1 VHGPGYKFSF
11 MRVYLDLTK
20 SGIVFYVLVTGL
32 AGFALSQPVYDPI
45 DSTRLVLTMFSLYFF
60 SSGSFAINQAQ
71 EWSID
76 EKMPRTLNRP
86 IPSGKVSISQAYILG
101 VGFLLLGL
109 FFAVFVNE
117 MVVWLGIATVVM
129 YNGLYT
135 LYWKKKWAF
144 GAVPGAIPGAMSVVI
159 GYAANSPRIL
169 EPACVYG
176 FIIMFLWQMPHF
188 WSLAIRY
195 KDDYAAGGI
204 PVLPTR
210 IGTQATLYH
219 MGLYTFA
226 YVMVAMASPWIVV
239 AHYAYIFLVIPSA
252 MIVLWQFFKYYRAG
266 AQRQWLAFFLWINAS
281 MLVFLVAPVID
292 RWLKSYGF

>member
-1 VHGPGYKFSF
+1 
-11 MRVYLDLTK
+11 MRIYLDLTK
-20 SGIVFYVLVTGL
+20 SGIVFFVILTGL
-32 AGFALSQPVYDPI
+32 AGFALSQPINDAI
-45 DSTRLVLTMFSLYFF
+45 DWTRLALCMFSLYFF

-71 EWSID
+71 EWAID
-76 EKMPRTLNRP
+76 ERMPRTTGRP
-86 IPSGKVSISQAYILG
+86 IPSGKVTTAQAYTLG
-101 VGFLLLGL
+101 VGYVLLGL

-117 MVVWLGIATVVM
+117 AVAILGLATVVM

-135 LYWKKKWAF
+135 LYWKKKLAF

-159 GYAANSPRIL
+159 GFAANDPQIL
-169 EPACVYG
+169 RPTCVYG

-210 IGTQATLYH
+210 IGTEATLYH

-226 YVMVAMASPWIVV
+226 YVGVAMVSPWLVI
-239 AHYAYIFLVIPSA
+239 AHYAYIVLVIPCA
-252 MIVLWQFFKYYRAG
+252 VTVLWQFFKYYRAG
-266 AQRQWLAFFLWINAS
+266 AQRQWLSFFLWINAS
-281 MLVFLVAPVID
+281 LLVFLVAPVID
-292 RWLKSYGF
+292 RYLKGHGF